1 MRAYVMTTGVAF
13 GLLALAHVLRVAQ
26 EGWGVA
32 ADPVFI
38 LTSLG
43 SAGISVWAWRLVRHT
58 PRP

>member
-1 MRAYVMTTGVAF
+1 MTTGVAF
-13 GLLALAHVLRVAQ
+13 GLLALAHVLRVVQ

-43 SAGISVWAWRLVRHT
+43 SAGISVWAWRLLRHT